1 MARSIESPG
10 RGELLLDILEIEN
23 DGHIAVEY
31 LKKIDDLCILGAAAG
46 RQADIEPLGGIPH
59 EVGAVGLRVLGVV
72 ALDGRDALSHQLGRL
87 IFTHGEASLDDHD
100 GIFLERIA
108 ESIQYPWKDDD
119 LHRTGQVLHAGEG
132 HHRVGFGGHH
142 PVLDDGT
149 HDTDMIAVQLVRV
162 LAGELLDAVG
172 RKAVAKGIARADQ
185 DSIDD
190 LNGRMTVVVDRLN
203 LLISYRKGVEAFER
217 ETRLFQSSLMRQVD
231 RIAENT
237 DFLRELSSIKSDI
250 FRLRQEGVRIKR

>member
-1 MARSIESPG
+1 MYRQSVGAYSE
-10 RGELLLDILEIEN
+10 EMKKAQEE
-23 DGHIAVEY
+23 
-31 LKKIDDLCILGAAAG
+31 LKK
-46 RQADIEPLGGIPH
+46 Q
-59 EVGAVGLRVLGVV
+59 
-72 ALDGRDALSHQLGRL
+72 
-87 IFTHGEASLDDHD
+87 
-100 GIFLERIA
+100 
-108 ESIQYPWKDDD
+108 
-119 LHRTGQVLHAGEG
+119 
-132 HHRVGFGGHH
+132 GFEN
-142 PVLDDGT
+142 PF
-149 HDTDMIAVQLVRV
+149 
-162 LAGELLDAVG
+162 DAVG